1 MIICNVD
8 GSCRI
13 NPHGEIGYAYIINFE
28 SDEPIEYF
36 NSEPSKY
43 GNTSVVAE
51 YKAFNALLEKLI
63 ELNLCKAEIEIRTDS
78 MMLYRQFMGYMKAR
92 KGHYLPFSK
101 EASRLMKRF
110 FALNVI
116 WVSRD
121 ENQDADDLAASYYR
135 AEK

>member
-13 NPHGEIGYAYIINFE
+13 NPHGEIGYAYIITFE
-28 SDEPIEYF
+28 SGEVIEYF
-36 NSEPSKY
+36 TSEPSKF

-63 ELNLCKAEIEIRTDS
+63 ELNLCRDEIEVRTDS
-78 MMLYRQFMGYMKAR
+78 MMLHRQFTGTMKAK

-101 EASRLMKRF
+101 EASRLYKRF
-110 FALNVI
+110 FALKVS

-121 ENQDADDLAASYYR
+121 ENTEADNLAAKYYR
-135 AEK
+135 